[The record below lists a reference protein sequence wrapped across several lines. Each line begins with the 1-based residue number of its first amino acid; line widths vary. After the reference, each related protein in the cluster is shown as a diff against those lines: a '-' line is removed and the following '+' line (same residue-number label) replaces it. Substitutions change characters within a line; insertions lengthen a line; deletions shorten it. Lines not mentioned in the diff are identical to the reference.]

1 MPSFISFDKNV
12 CTNLS
17 QASEKEWLE
26 TNGIGGYASST
37 ITGANTRRYHGLLMA
52 ATKPPLGRILTLS
65 KLEESLSVG
74 EDQFPLSTNFYPNAI
89 YPEGYKNL
97 VQFDLTP
104 VPTFTYSIHG
114 ITIEKSVFMVYGEN
128 TTVIRYRI
136 SASGAASAAPLFLKA
151 RVLIA
156 FRDDHWLTHENQALN
171 THYEPMPH
179 GVCLRP
185 YEGLPPLYLFHNAQ
199 SMDKDFFWYKNM
211 EYPKEIERG
220 LEANEDHF
228 SPFAL
233 NFDVSGGADFF
244 VVASLHPHS
253 TVDASALFNGEIKR
267 RAGLRLPPPAQ
278 SPIAGSS
285 ATLNH
290 SGEKVFGVPVSCS
303 EVAVEKTVHKGESK
317 ENKHTE
323 ALDALLFAAHSFIV
337 KRGSNKKSMIAGY
350 PWFGDWGRD
359 TMISLPG
366 LTLVQ
371 GRFDD
376 AREILLTFAQFV
388 DKGMIPNRFPDYG
401 ETPEYNTVDASLWY
415 INAVYQYL
423 RFAKDLKTIR
433 TDLYGVMKEI
443 VEWYKKG
450 TRYNIGMDSDG
461 LIYAG
466 VEGIQLTWMDA
477 KVCDW
482 VVTPRIGK
490 AVEINALWYNAL
502 KIMAFFAREMGLLSE
517 LAGYNALSQKVE
529 KSFLDAFWFP
539 DGQYLFDYIHD
550 NVKDAAIRPNQIFAV
565 SLTYSMLPLKKQ
577 RSVVDVVEKHL
588 LTPYGLRSL
597 SPHDKDYIGRYY
609 GNQYERDRAYHQGTV
624 WAWLIGPYLSA
635 YTQAYAGAE
644 GACAYIEGLFKPFYG
659 HLLDA
664 GVGTVSEIFD
674 GDAPHTPRGCIAQA
688 WSVGE
693 IVRAYFE
700 HLYGFEN
707 C

>member
-12 CTNLS
+12 CSNLS
-17 QASEKEWLE
+17 QAAEKEWLE

-52 ATKPPLGRILTLS
+52 ATKPPLGRILMLS

-74 EDQFPLSTNFYPNAI
+74 EDVFPLSTNFYPNTI
-89 YPEGYKNL
+89 YPEGYRNL

-104 VPTFTYSIHG
+104 VPTFTYIIRG
-114 ITIEKSVFMVYGEN
+114 ISIEKSVFMVYGEN
-128 TTVIRYRI
+128 TTVIRYRV
-136 SASGAASAAPLFLKA
+136 STAGPVAAPLFLKA
-151 RVLIA
+151 RVLVA
-156 FRDDHWLTHENQALN
+156 FRADHWLTHENPAFN
-171 THYEPMPH
+171 TRYETIPH

-185 YEGLPPLYLFHNAQ
+185 YESLQPLYVFHNAQ
-199 SMDKDFFWYKNM
+199 SMDKDSFWYKNM

-220 LEANEDHF
+220 LDAHEDHF

-233 NFDVSGGADFF
+233 NFDVSGGTDFF
-244 VVASLHPHS
+244 VVASLNAYS
-253 TVDASALFNGEIKR
+253 EIDVLGLFNEEIKR
-267 RAGLRLPPPAQ
+267 REGIRLSQPAQ
-278 SPIAGSS
+278 TPIAVSS
-285 ATLNH
+285 AALNH
-290 SGEKVFGVPVSCS
+290 SSENSSNKHVSRS
-303 EVAVEKTVHKGESK
+303 NVAAEKTDHQGERKG
-317 ENKHTE
+317 NKHTQ
-323 ALDALLFAAHSFIV
+323 ALDTLLSASHSFIV

-376 AREILLTFAQFV
+376 AREILLSYAQFV

-401 ETPEYNTVDASLWY
+401 ESPEYNTVDASLWY

-433 TDLYGVMKEI
+433 KDLYGVMREI
-443 VEWYKKG
+443 IEWYKKG
-450 TRYNIGMDSDG
+450 SRYNIGMDSDG
-461 LIYAG
+461 LIHAG
-466 VEGIQLTWMDA
+466 VEGTQLTWMDA
-477 KVCDW
+477 KVIDW

-502 KIMAFFAREMGLLSE
+502 KIMAFFTREMDLASE
-517 LAGYNALSQKVE
+517 IAEYNALSKKVE

-539 DGQYLFDYIHD
+539 DGQYLFDYIHGD
-550 NVKDAAIRPNQIFAV
+550 VKDAAIRPNQIFAV
-565 SLTYSMLPLKKQ
+565 SLPYSMLSVKKQ
-577 RSVVDVVEKHL
+577 RSVVDIVEKHL

-597 SPHDKDYIGRYY
+597 SPHDKDYIGHYY
-609 GNQYERDRAYHQGTV
+609 GNQYERDKAYHQGTV
-624 WAWLIGPYLSA
+624 WAWLIGPYISA
-635 YTQAYAGAE
+635 YTRAYAGAE
-644 GACAYIEGLFKPFYG
+644 GSYSYIEGLFKPFYE
-659 HLLDA
+659 HLFDA

-674 GDAPHTPRGCIAQA
+674 GDPPHTPRGCIAQA

-700 HLYGFEN
+700 HLYGFETE
-707 C
+707 

>member
-1 MPSFISFDKNV
+1 MPSFISFDKNI

-97 VQFDLTP
+97 VRFDLTP
-104 VPTFTYSIHG
+104 VPTFTYRIHN
-114 ITIEKSVFMVYGEN
+114 ITIEKSMFMVYGEN

-136 SASGAASAAPLFLKA
+136 SASGATSAAPLFLKV

-156 FRDDHWLTHENQALN
+156 FRDDHWLTHENPALN
-171 THYEPMPH
+171 TRYEPTHH

-199 SMDKDFFWYKNM
+199 SMDKDSFWYKNM

-220 LEANEDHF
+220 LEANEDLF

-233 NFDVSGGADFF
+233 NYDVSGGTDSF
-244 VVASLHPHS
+244 VVASLHPHRE
-253 TVDASALFNGEIKR
+253 VDVSALFNGEVKR
-267 RAGLRLPPPAQ
+267 RAGLRLPQPAQ
-278 SPIAGSS
+278 NPIAGSS
-285 ATLNH
+285 ATLNQ
-290 SGEKVFGVPVSCS
+290 SGKKVSGAPVSCS
-303 EVAVEKTVHKGESK
+303 EVAAEKAVPKGEDK
-317 ENKHTE
+317 GNRNTE

-376 AREILLTFAQFV
+376 AREILLTYAQFV
-388 DKGMIPNRFPDYG
+388 DMGMIPNRFPDHG
-401 ETPEYNTVDASLWY
+401 ESPEYNTVDASLWY

-461 LIYAG
+461 LIHAG

-477 KVCDW
+477 RVCDW

-502 KIMAFFAREMGLLSE
+502 KIMAFFAREMGLASE
-517 LAGYNALSQKVE
+517 LAEYNALSQKVE

-550 NVKDAAIRPNQIFAV
+550 NVKNAAIRPNQIFAV
-565 SLTYSMLPLKKQ
+565 SLPYSMLPAKMQ
-577 RSVVDVVEKHL
+577 RSVVGIVEKHL

-624 WAWLIGPYLSA
+624 WAWLIGPYISA
-635 YTQAYAGAE
+635 YTRAYAGAE
-644 GACAYIEGLFKPFYG
+644 GTCAYIEGLFKPFYG

>member
-1 MPSFISFDKNV
+1 MPSFISFDKNI
-12 CTNLS
+12 CTSLS

-74 EDQFPLSTNFYPNAI
+74 EDPFPLSTNFYPNAI

-114 ITIEKSVFMVYGEN
+114 ITIGKSVFMVYGEN

-136 SASGAASAAPLFLKA
+136 STSGAASAAPLFLKV

-156 FRDDHWLTHENQALN
+156 FRDDHCLTHENPALN
-171 THYEPMPH
+171 TRYEQLPH
-179 GVCLRP
+179 GVCLLP

-199 SMDKDFFWYKNM
+199 SIDKDSFWHKNM

-220 LEANEDHF
+220 LEAHEDHF

-233 NFDVSGGADFF
+233 HFDVSEGTECF
-244 VVASLHPHS
+244 VVATLHPHS
-253 TVDASALFNGEIKR
+253 EIDVSSLFNGEVKR
-267 RAGLRLPPPAQ
+267 RAGLRLPQ
-278 SPIAGSS
+278 
-285 ATLNH
+285 
-290 SGEKVFGVPVSCS
+290 PVQ
-303 EVAVEKTVHKGESK
+303 GK
-317 ENKHTE
+317 ENKRTE
-323 ALDALLFAAHSFIV
+323 ALNSLLSAADSFIV
-337 KRGSNKKSMIAGY
+337 KRGSNKKSIIAGY

-376 AREILLTFAQFV
+376 AREILLTYAQFV

-433 TDLYGVMKEI
+433 TDLYGVMREI

-450 TRYNIGMDSDG
+450 SRYNIGMDSDG
-461 LIYAG
+461 LIHAG

-502 KIMAFFAREMGLLSE
+502 KIMAFFAREMGLASE
-517 LAGYNALSQKVE
+517 LAEYLALSQKVE
-529 KSFLDAFWFP
+529 KSFLDAFWFS
-539 DGQYLFDYIHD
+539 DGQYLFDYVHG

-565 SLTYSMLPLKKQ
+565 SLPYSMLPVKKQ
-577 RSVVDVVEKHL
+577 RSVVGIVEKHL

-597 SPHDKDYIGRYY
+597 SPRDKDYIGRYY
-609 GNQYERDRAYHQGTV
+609 GNQYERDKAYHQGTV
-624 WAWLIGPYLSA
+624 WAWLIGPYISA
-635 YTQAYAGAE
+635 YTRAYAGME
-644 GACAYIEGLFKPFYG
+644 GAHAYIEGLFKPFYG
-659 HLLDA
+659 HLFDA

-674 GDAPHTPRGCIAQA
+674 GDTPHTPRGCIAQA

-700 HLYGFEN
+700 HLYGFEH

>member
-1 MPSFISFDKNV
+1 MPSFISFNKDV

-17 QASEKEWLE
+17 LAAEKEWLE

-52 ATKPPLGRILTLS
+52 ATKPPLGRILTIS
-65 KLEESLSVG
+65 KLEEFLSVG
-74 EDQFPLSTNFYPNAI
+74 EELLPLSTNFYPNAI

-104 VPTFTYSIHG
+104 VPTFTYHIRG
-114 ITIEKSVFMVYGEN
+114 TTIEKSVFMVYGEN
-128 TTVIRYRI
+128 TTVVRYRI
-136 SASGAASAAPLFLKA
+136 SASGATPALPLFLKA

-156 FRDDHWLTHENQALN
+156 FRDDHWLTHENPALN
-171 THYEPMPH
+171 TRCEPIPY

-199 SMDKDFFWYKNM
+199 SMDKDSFWYKNM
-211 EYPKEIERG
+211 EYPKEAERG

-233 NFDVSGGADFF
+233 NFDVNGGTEFF

-253 TVDASALFNGEIKR
+253 EVDVSSLFNGEVKR
-267 RAGLRLPPPAQ
+267 RVELRLPQPAQ
-278 SPIAGSS
+278 NPIAGSP
-285 ATLNH
+285 ATLNQ
-290 SGEKVFGVPVSCS
+290 SGKRVSGMPVPCS
-303 EVAVEKTVHKGESK
+303 EVADEKSVPKGEDK
-317 ENKHTE
+317 GNRNTG
-323 ALDALLFAAHSFIV
+323 ALDALLLAAHSFIV

-366 LTLVQ
+366 ITLVQ

-388 DKGMIPNRFPDYG
+388 NKGMIPNRFPDYG

-415 INAVYQYL
+415 IHAVYQYL
-423 RFAKDLKTIR
+423 RLAKDLKTIR

-450 TRYNIGMDSDG
+450 TRYNIGMDSDS
-461 LIYAG
+461 LIHAG
-466 VEGIQLTWMDA
+466 VEGVQLTWMDA

-490 AVEINALWYNAL
+490 TVEVNALWYNAL
-502 KIMAFFAREMGLLSE
+502 KIMAFFAREMGLTSE
-517 LAGYNALSQKVE
+517 LAEYNALSQKVE

-539 DGQYLFDYIHD
+539 DGQYLFDCITG

-565 SLTYSMLPLKKQ
+565 SLPYSMLPVKKQ
-577 RSVVDVVEKHL
+577 RGVVNVVEKHL

-597 SPHDKDYIGRYY
+597 SPHDKDYIGRYC

-624 WAWLIGPYLSA
+624 WAWLIGPYISA
-635 YTQAYAGAE
+635 YTRAYAGEE
-644 GACAYIEGLFKPFYG
+644 GTRAYIEGLFKPFYG
-659 HLLDA
+659 HLFDA

-707 C
+707 G